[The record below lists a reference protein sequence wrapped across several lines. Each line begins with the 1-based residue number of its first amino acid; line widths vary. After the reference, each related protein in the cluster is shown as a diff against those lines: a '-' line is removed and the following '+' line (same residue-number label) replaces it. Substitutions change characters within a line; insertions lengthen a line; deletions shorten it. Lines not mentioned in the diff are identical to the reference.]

1 MKLTTVR
8 SKKKTDHFYFGYF
21 WMILGGITV
30 NLLGLST
37 TPALAAKETRQPA
50 AIEKKILDLSLKL
63 KPIPNET
70 WATIAGSKASEEY
83 QIVKGDTLYD
93 ISKRLFGDPNYWPKI
108 WSLNNAAITNPHWI
122 APGVKIAFL
131 AGSGNQLPSVA
142 VSTTSIQNTSDTEN
156 TSTTE
161 NKVVASNKKSDEWK
175 DLPLQKWEEIHV
187 VPPEELERVGLEKDL
202 KEKLLVQDRH
212 VKINLVAMASTKKI
226 EPLGRI
232 ESSTSEA
239 YYFTVGDKVFISYH
253 KTPLQIGQTYALT
266 TEPGILISPRKNL
279 RGFSY
284 HIMGSVVIQ
293 DEQNGL
299 YIGKITETSHLVTRN
314 CVLIPSP
321 PKIADLEFTQGPDP
335 MEAGIIIDPEFPAPM
350 GVQFQQV
357 FLDRGTVDGMTPG
370 LTFGLY
376 QDDDPYTNLPVGK
389 KNVHKFAEIVVVQVS
404 ENFSSALIKKSERP
418 IYSKM
423 IAKLISDP
431 GALAKEIQSYTPQS
445 ISKTA
450 GDLIAPSES
459 PSPTPSDSP
468 NPEPSPEN
476 QSPVPSVSP
485 SPETAQ

>member
-1 MKLTTVR
+1 M
-8 SKKKTDHFYFGYF
+8 KKTDAFYF

-30 NLLGLST
+30 KLLGISPT
-37 TPALAAKETRQPA
+37 IALAAKETRQPA
-50 AIEKKILDLSLKL
+50 EIEKEILSLSLKL

-70 WATIAGSKASEEY
+70 WTTIAGSKTSEEY
-83 QIVKGDTLYD
+83 EIVKGDTLYD

-108 WSLNNAAITNPHWI
+108 WSLNNSAITNPHWI

-142 VSTTSIQNTSDTEN
+142 VRSSSIESTANNTPP
-156 TSTTE
+156 TE
-161 NKVVASNKKSDEWK
+161 NKIVAVNKKSNEWK
-175 DLPLQKWEEIHV
+175 DLPPQKWEELHV
-187 VPPEELERVGLEKDL
+187 VPPGELERVGLEKDL
-202 KEKLLVQDRH
+202 KEKLLMQDRQ
-212 VKINLVAMASTKKI
+212 VKINLIAMASTKKI

-239 YYFTVGDKVFISYH
+239 YYFTVGDKVFINSR
-253 KTPLQIGQTYALT
+253 KNPLQIGQTYALT
-266 TEPGILISPRKNL
+266 AEPGTLISPRKNL

-284 HIMGSVVIQ
+284 HIMGSVVIL

-299 YIGKITETSHLVTRN
+299 YIGKITETAHLVTRN

-321 PKIADLEFTQGPDP
+321 AKITDLEFTQGPDP

-357 FLDRGTVDGMTPG
+357 FLDRGTEDGMTPG

-376 QDDDPYTNLPVGK
+376 QDEDPYTNLPVGK
-389 KNVHKFAEIVVVQVS
+389 KNIHKFAEIVVVQAS

-418 IYSKM
+418 IYSNM

-445 ISKTA
+445 VSKTSA
-450 GDLIAPSES
+450 DLVAPTES
-459 PSPTPSDSP
+459 PSPTPSESS
-468 NPEPSPEN
+468 SPEN
-476 QSPVPSVSP
+476 NP
-485 SPETAQ
+485 